1 MELSQ
6 KLIKVNNLKLKYESI
21 VQKNKKSGD
30 DDSGIGEHSQ
40 AYYVIKTA
48 QEREELARQ
57 KDEMQGKIR
66 KMQKD
71 RDSLRY
77 TLKNLKERNDRLKD
91 NLISKVGYKFII

>member
-1 MELSQ
+1 M
-6 KLIKVNNLKLKYESI
+6 
-21 VQKNKKSGD
+21 
-30 DDSGIGEHSQ
+30 
-40 AYYVIKTA
+40 IKTA

>member
-1 MELSQ
+1 
-6 KLIKVNNLKLKYESI
+6 LKLKYESI

-30 DDSGIGEHSQ
+30 DDTGIGEHSQ

-71 RDSLRY
+71 RDSLNF

-91 NLISKVGYKFII
+91 NLISKVILLNILEIRKIR